1 MNIFNNV
8 YDDESEKEDDWG
20 WFIRLDLDTINS
32 TNTTTTFKKI
42 NHMCKSLQ
50 TIEENKEFYE
60 TTNNTSPSNNSENKI
75 ITKINTYVTLKTK
88 YDFFK
93 KLLFYGLL
101 YNCVYLDYIYKCINP
116 FSFYKHKTCN

>member
-1 MNIFNNV
+1 MNIFNNI
-8 YDDESEKEDDWG
+8 YDNESEKEDDWG
-20 WFIRLDLDTINS
+20 WFIRLDLDTTTS
-32 TNTTTTFKKI
+32 TTTCKKV

-50 TIEENKEFYE
+50 TIEENQEYYE
-60 TTNNTSPSNNSENKI
+60 TSNNTTPSNNSENKI

-101 YNCVYLDYIYKCINP
+101 YNCIYLEYIYKCINP
-116 FSFYKHKTCN
+116 FSCYKQKISN

>member
-1 MNIFNNV
+1 MNIFNNI
-8 YDDESEKEDDWG
+8 YNNENEKEDDWG
-20 WFIRLDLDTINS
+20 WFIRLDLDTTTS
-32 TNTTTTFKKI
+32 TVETTTCKKV

-50 TIEENKEFYE
+50 TIEENEEYYE
-60 TTNNTSPSNNSENKI
+60 TSNNSENKI

>member
-50 TIEENKEFYE
+50 TIEENQEYYE
-60 TTNNTSPSNNSENKI
+60 TSNNTTTSHKTTNNDNENS
-75 ITKINTYVTLKTK
+75 
-88 YDFFK
+88 K
-93 KLLFYGLL
+93 KQ
-101 YNCVYLDYIYKCINP
+101 P
-116 FSFYKHKTCN
+116 